1 MSHDRAHAGHDHDK
15 GHGHEVSADADRR
28 WLSIALALIV
38 AFMLVEV
45 AIGVLSRSLALI
57 SDSAHMLTDAAALVL
72 ALVAI
77 RLAARPAR
85 GRFTYGLKRAEI
97 LSAQV
102 NGVSLLVLGG
112 VIAYEAISRLL
123 SPIGVHGWTMV
134 VTAAIGVVVN
144 VAATWAISRANR
156 ASLNIEGAFQHILND
171 LYAFVAT
178 ALAGLIIV
186 FTGFERADP
195 IASLVVVFLMARAG
209 IRLLRDSGWVLLEA
223 APLGLDPDV
232 IGDTLV
238 DIDGVV
244 EVHDLHVWTI
254 SSSQTALSAHVL
266 VAPGVDCHAIRLR
279 LDDLVG
285 DQFGIHHTTMQVD
298 HVGPEHGASGITP
311 YTAHCDDAHG
321 PAHSSGP
328 HDH

>member
-1 MSHDRAHAGHDHDK
+1 
-15 GHGHEVSADADRR
+15 
-28 WLSIALALIV
+28 LSVALALIV
-38 AFMLVEV
+38 AFMLAEV

-85 GRFTYGLKRAEI
+85 GRFTFGLKRAEI

-112 VIAYEAISRLL
+112 VIAYEAISRLI
-123 SPIGVHGWTMV
+123 SPIGVHGATMV
-134 VTAAIGVVVN
+134 ATAAIGVVVN

-178 ALAGLIIV
+178 AVAGLIII

-195 IASLVVVFLMARAG
+195 IASLVVVFLMAKAG
-209 IRLLRDSGWVLLEA
+209 IRLLRDSAWVLLEA
-223 APLGLDPDV
+223 APLGMDPDV
-232 IGDTLV
+232 IGDLLV

-279 LDDLVG
+279 LDALVG
-285 DQFGIHHTTMQVD
+285 DLFGIHHTTMQVD
-298 HVGPEHGASGITP
+298 HVGPEHGGSGIKP

>member
-1 MSHDRAHAGHDHDK
+1 MSHDAAHAGHDHDK
-15 GHGHEVSADADRR
+15 GHSHEVSADADRR
-28 WLSIALALIV
+28 WLSVALALIA

-45 AIGVLSRSLALI
+45 AVGVLSRSLALI

-85 GRFTYGLKRAEI
+85 GHFTFGLKRAEI

-112 VIAYEAISRLL
+112 VIAYEAISRLV
-123 SPIGVHGWTMV
+123 SPVGVHGWTMV
-134 VTAAIGVVVN
+134 VTAAVGVVVN

-178 ALAGLIIV
+178 ALAGLVII

-195 IASLVVVFLMARAG
+195 IASLVVVFLMAKAG
-209 IRLLRDSGWVLLEA
+209 VRLLRDSAWVRARRRSPRMCWCLREWTVTRFGCAWTTWSVTSSVFTTRPCRWITWDQSTEPRGSSRTQPIARTRTARLTA
-223 APLGLDPDV
+223 AV
-232 IGDTLV
+232 RTSTRAC
-238 DIDGVV
+238 
-244 EVHDLHVWTI
+244 VWGRTHSYGPTRGACRV
-254 SSSQTALSAHVL
+254 SSRT
-266 VAPGVDCHAIRLR
+266 PGR
-279 LDDLVG
+279 
-285 DQFGIHHTTMQVD
+285 
-298 HVGPEHGASGITP
+298 S
-311 YTAHCDDAHG
+311 
-321 PAHSSGP
+321 PAVP
-328 HDH
+328 W

>member
-28 WLSIALALIV
+28 WLSVALALIV
-38 AFMLVEV
+38 AFMLAEV

-85 GRFTYGLKRAEI
+85 GRFTFGLKRAEI

-112 VIAYEAISRLL
+112 VIAYEAISRLI
-123 SPIGVHGWTMV
+123 SPIGVHGATMV
-134 VTAAIGVVVN
+134 ATAAIGVVVN

-178 ALAGLIIV
+178 AVAGLIII

-195 IASLVVVFLMARAG
+195 IASLVVVFLMAKAG
-209 IRLLRDSGWVLLEA
+209 IRLLRDSAWVLLEA
-223 APLGLDPDV
+223 APLGMDPDV
-232 IGDTLV
+232 IGDLLV

-285 DQFGIHHTTMQVD
+285 DLFGIHHTTMQVD
-298 HVGPEHGASGITP
+298 HVGPEHGASGIKP
-311 YTAHCDDAHG
+311 YTGHCDDAHG